1 MIVDTFFEMP
11 PKNTRIGSQSK
22 GPERDSDKEVWKCK
36 VCRKGFE
43 NASDKIVQCEYCN
56 DYYCSKCLGL
66 SASEYQNFKTPALHW
81 YCPSCEEKV
90 MKNLRTDREVEKRCS
105 EFMQKMEGRIKTLEI
120 KIESK
125 VNSEEVVEIVK
136 CIVDESEKTNTHANS
151 NTEVIEETVNKKVS
165 EIRESTMREKN
176 IIIHGVNEID
186 SSEPSVRKQNDTK
199 FVTNLAEFLDND
211 ETCIKSVVRIGKKK
225 TSNKVDVPDDL
236 LNGDEIL
243 IDGESESSVH
253 TKPRPMKVT
262 FTNTDV
268 KKSFMKQLSKLKDVD
283 ESSPFKNI
291 SISHDMTKN
300 ERDQNKA
307 MFEETK
313 RLNTEE
319 KSGKH
324 RHIVRGPPWARKI
337 IRVVAKIK

>member
-1 MIVDTFFEMP
+1 
-11 PKNTRIGSQSK
+11 
-22 GPERDSDKEVWKCK
+22 
-36 VCRKGFE
+36 
-43 NASDKIVQCEYCN
+43 
-56 DYYCSKCLGL
+56 
-66 SASEYQNFKTPALHW
+66 
-81 YCPSCEEKV
+81 
-90 MKNLRTDREVEKRCS
+90 MKNLRTDREVGKRCS
-105 EFMQKMEGRIKTLEI
+105 EFMQKLEDRIKTLEI

-125 VNSEEVVEIVK
+125 VNSEEVAEIVK
-136 CIVDESEKTNTHANS
+136 RIVDESEKTNTHGNS

-165 EIRESTMREKN
+165 EIRESTIREKN
-176 IIIHGVNEID
+176 IIIHGLNEID
-186 SSEPSVRKQNDTK
+186 SSEPSVRKQKDTK

-211 ETCIKSVVRIGKKK
+211 EICIKSVVRIRKKK

-243 IDGESESSVH
+243 VDGESESSIH
-253 TKPRPMKVT
+253 NKPRPMKVT
-262 FTNTDV
+262 FTNTNV

-313 RLNTEE
+313 RLNTIASQIGP
-319 KSGKH
+319 KSNRPQFKSASSQIGPKSN
-324 RHIVRGPPWARKI
+324 RPQNESHISPK
-337 IRVVAKIK
+337 K